1 VTVPTDVLLLSLAA
15 LLSVVAL
22 GVAIMAVRA
31 ARGRPKVAPPAP
43 PAAEPAHLPRPA
55 VLVPLDSAGRPV
67 DVREGSL
74 RPEVLQP
81 RHVEGRVVVP
91 PTGDQVVN
99 TALSRPYVRLSIL
112 VHGLSHALRPESR
125 DRITALMR
133 REYRRRRRE
142 RLAAGRRAVRAA
154 RPTSPDAWMDEPW
167 MGELPARPHATTGAD
182 S

>member
-1 VTVPTDVLLLSLAA
+1 MTVPTDVLLLSLTA

-22 GVAIMAVRA
+22 GVALVAVRA
-31 ARGRPKVAPPAP
+31 ARRRADTAPHAPPAT
-43 PAAEPAHLPRPA
+43 EPAHLPRPA
-55 VLVPLDSAGRPV
+55 VLVPLDSAARPA
-67 DVREGSL
+67 DVHE
-74 RPEVLQP
+74 RPAGTDALPP
-81 RHVEGRVVVP
+81 RHVEGRVIVP
-91 PTGDQVVN
+91 PTGQQVVN

-142 RLAAGRRAVRAA
+142 RLAAGRRAVRTA
-154 RPTSPDAWMDEPW
+154 RPSSPDAWMNESW
-167 MGELPARPHATTGAD
+167 MGELPARPHAASGAD